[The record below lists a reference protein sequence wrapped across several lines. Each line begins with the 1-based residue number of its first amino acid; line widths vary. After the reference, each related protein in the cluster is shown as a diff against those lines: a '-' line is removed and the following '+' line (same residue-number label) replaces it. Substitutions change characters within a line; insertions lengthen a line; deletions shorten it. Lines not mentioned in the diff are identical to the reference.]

1 MSSNTEWFEKS
12 RYGMFVHWGAY
23 SAGKRGEWAMNRE
36 RITKEEYIEEFV
48 SKFTAKDFDPAKWAS
63 FAKKCGFGYIVL
75 TARHHDG
82 FALWNSDVNEFN
94 SVNYGSKRDLV
105 KMYVDALRAEGIK
118 VGLYYSPAAWVHPDY
133 PGATFRDWPGENDWA
148 DDKARQR
155 FIAYYRTELRELLTN
170 YGKIDYLW
178 FDGCIPENIGGNETV
193 KMVRQWQPDII
204 INNRLG
210 EPFDV
215 KTCEQ
220 TVNPAAGTQLWEAC
234 LTLNSSW
241 GYVEHD
247 NNWKTPYNVIELLLK
262 CASKCGNLLIN
273 VGPDEAGN
281 IQPMCQQIL
290 GEVGTWIEKNREA
303 LLTDTRSPF
312 SWSTAV
318 NHACVS
324 GNTVYLPL
332 KFALTDICWA
342 ELKNKALRVRQL
354 DTGKE
359 LAFEQQNNRLFIH
372 GIECTLP
379 WTVVAVEVEG
389 TPEAAT
395 DQTTFWIPN

>member
-1 MSSNTEWFEKS
+1 MSCNTEWFEKS

-23 SAGKRGEWAMNRE
+23 SAGKRGEWVMNRE
-36 RITKEEYIEEFV
+36 RLTKEEYIEDFV
-48 SKFTAKDFDPAKWAS
+48 SKFTASDFDPAKWAE
-63 FAKKCGFGYIVL
+63 FAKQCGFGYIVL

-94 SVNYGSKRDLV
+94 SVNYGPKKDLV
-105 KMYVDALRAEGIK
+105 KMYVEALREAGIK
-118 VGLYYSPAAWVHPDY
+118 VGLYYSPASWVHPDY
-133 PGATFRDWPGENDWA
+133 PGSAFRDWPGENDWA
-148 DDKARQR
+148 DSKARQR

-178 FDGCIPENIGGNETV
+178 FDGCIPENIAGNETV

-220 TVNPAAGTQLWEAC
+220 TVNPAAGEQLWEAC

-241 GYVEHD
+241 GYTEGD
-247 NNWKTPYNVIELLLK
+247 NNWKTPYNVIELILR

-273 VGPDEAGN
+273 VSPDEAGN
-281 IQPMCQQIL
+281 IQPMSRQIL
-290 GEVGTWIEKNREA
+290 GEVGKWVEKNRAA
-303 LLTDTRSPF
+303 LLTDSRSLF
-312 SWSTAV
+312 SWSSSV

-332 KFALTDICWA
+332 KFALADICWA

-354 DTGKE
+354 DNGKE
-359 LAFEQQNNRLFIH
+359 LEFEQKGNRLYVR

-379 WTVVAVEVEG
+379 WTIVAVEVEG